1 MRDQDLIK
9 AARDRAE
16 NDDDLA
22 AQLADRL
29 EEMRGTLS
37 AIRINHSLAS
47 CQLLATL
54 SLAGGAR

>member
-9 AARDRAE
+9 AARDRAL
-16 NDDDLA
+16 DDDLV

-29 EEMRGTLS
+29 EEVRGTLS

>member
-1 MRDQDLIK
+1 MRDQELIK
-9 AARDRAE
+9 AARDRAV
-16 NDDDLA
+16 NDDLMA
-22 AQLADRL
+22 HLADRL

>member
-9 AARDRAE
+9 AARDRAI
-16 NDDDLA
+16 DDDLML
-22 AQLADRL
+22 QLADRL

-37 AIRINHSLAS
+37 AIRINRSLAS

-54 SLAGGAR
+54 SLAGGAK

>member
-1 MRDQDLIK
+1 MRDQELIK
-9 AARDRAE
+9 AARDRAI
-16 NDDDLA
+16 DDDLMV
-22 AQLADRL
+22 QLADRL

-54 SLAGGAR
+54 SLAGGAK